1 MQDAKDRAPSPTSR
15 RMYPARPASTCIR
28 NQAEFPTSPGSN
40 WTERRISN
48 RNTTAFRIP
57 RNPNKT
63 KLILFSNRNNNSRV
77 AVRTSGM
84 ANRVSS
90 HGRKFPSSETC
101 VFFAMGQISNR
112 QFARLENASI
122 SLKTKARR
130 DF

>member
-1 MQDAKDRAPSPTSR
+1 
-15 RMYPARPASTCIR
+15 MYPARPASTCIR

-77 AVRTSGM
+77 AVRTSGV